1 MPPYASALPCA
12 KTQVMGP
19 LLPAPARR
27 EARMP
32 KQMSTARRT
41 SIAGLL
47 AATTL
52 TLALSGCATYDVTAP
67 ADARADAAA
76 ADVKA
81 KDARLAA
88 AGDAK
93 NADGKKADGKDGSG
107 DDVDCRTAKCV
118 ALTFDAGPSEHT
130 NRLLDILKQEKVH
143 ATFFMLGQNHVDKRP
158 AEVKR
163 IDAEGH
169 ELANHTWSHQILTD
183 IEPEEATRELSRVQD
198 AVRKITGKTPKLMR
212 PPQGRTDGK
221 VSEISKRLG
230 LAQVLWSVTAKDYQ
244 TNDSA
249 LITKRVLDQTERD
262 GIILLHD
269 IYKGTV
275 PAVPGILKELKKR
288 GYTVVTVSQLLSPAK
303 PEPGMVYRP

>member
-1 MPPYASALPCA
+1 
-12 KTQVMGP
+12 
-19 LLPAPARR
+19 
-27 EARMP
+27 MP
-32 KQMSTARRT
+32 KQNSAARRT

-47 AATTL
+47 TATSL
-52 TLALSGCATYDVTAP
+52 VLALSGCASYDVTAP
-67 ADARADAAA
+67 ADARAEAPAAA
-76 ADVKA
+76 GKA

-93 NADGKKADGKDGSG
+93 HQSGAKSGRKTADAGG
-107 DDVDCRTAKCV
+107 DEVDCRKAKCV
-118 ALTFDAGPSEHT
+118 ALTFDAGPSENT
-130 NRLLDILKQEKVH
+130 NRLLDILKREKAH
-143 ATFFMLGQNHVDKRP
+143 ATFFMLGKNHIEKRP

-183 IEPEEATRELSRVQD
+183 IKPETAWREISRVQD
-198 AVRKITGKTPKLMR
+198 AVRKITGKSPRLMR
-212 PPQGRTDGK
+212 PPQGRTDK
-221 VSEISKRLG
+221 NVSKISKELG
-230 LAQVLWSVTAKDYQ
+230 VAQVLWSVTAKDYE

-249 LITKRVLDQTERD
+249 LITQRVLEQTERD

-269 IYKGTV
+269 IYRGTV

-303 PEPGMVYRP
+303 PQPGMVYRP

>member
-1 MPPYASALPCA
+1 
-12 KTQVMGP
+12 
-19 LLPAPARR
+19 
-27 EARMP
+27 MP
-32 KQMSTARRT
+32 KQISAARRT

-47 AATTL
+47 TATSL
-52 TLALSGCATYDVTAP
+52 VLALSSCTSYDVTAP
-67 ADARADAAA
+67 ADARADAPA

-88 AGDAK
+88 AKDAK
-93 NADGKKADGKDGSG
+93 GSRKTTSARG
-107 DDVDCRTAKCV
+107 AEVDCRKAKCV
-118 ALTFDAGPSEHT
+118 ALTFDAGPSENTHH
-130 NRLLDILKQEKVH
+130 LLDILKREKVH
-143 ATFFMLGQNHVDKRP
+143 ATFFMLGKNHIEKRP

-183 IEPEEATRELSRVQD
+183 IKPETAWREISRVQD
-198 AVRKITGKTPKLMR
+198 AVRKITGKSPKLMR
-212 PPQGRTDGK
+212 PPQGRTDK
-221 VSEISKRLG
+221 DVSKISKELG
-230 LAQVLWSVTAKDYQ
+230 VAQVLWSVTAKDYE

-249 LITKRVLDQTERD
+249 LITKRVLEQTERD

-269 IYKGTV
+269 IYRGTV

>member
-1 MPPYASALPCA
+1 
-12 KTQVMGP
+12 
-19 LLPAPARR
+19 
-27 EARMP
+27 MP
-32 KQMSTARRT
+32 KQISAARRT

-47 AATTL
+47 TATSL
-52 TLALSGCATYDVTAP
+52 VLALSSCTSYDVTAP
-67 ADARADAAA
+67 ADARADAPA

-93 NADGKKADGKDGSG
+93 DSRKTASARG
-107 DDVDCRTAKCV
+107 DEVDCRKAKCV
-118 ALTFDAGPSEHT
+118 ALTFDAGPSENT
-130 NRLLDILKQEKVH
+130 NHLLDILKREKVH
-143 ATFFMLGQNHVDKRP
+143 ATFFMLGKNHIEKRP

-183 IEPEEATRELSRVQD
+183 VKPETAWREISRVQD
-198 AVRKITGKTPKLMR
+198 AVRKITGKSPKLMR
-212 PPQGRTDGK
+212 PPQGRTDK
-221 VSEISKRLG
+221 DVSKISKELG
-230 LAQVLWSVTAKDYQ
+230 VAQVLWSVTAKDYE

-249 LITKRVLDQTERD
+249 LITKRVLEQTERD

-269 IYKGTV
+269 IYRGTV

>member
-1 MPPYASALPCA
+1 
-12 KTQVMGP
+12 
-19 LLPAPARR
+19 
-27 EARMP
+27 MP

-52 TLALSGCATYDVTAP
+52 ALALSGCATYDVTAP
-67 ADARADAAA
+67 ADARADAPA

-93 NADGKKADGKDGSG
+93 NPDGKNGKNGKDGSG

-130 NRLLDILKQEKVH
+130 NRLLDILKKEKVH
-143 ATFFMLGQNHVDKRP
+143 ATFFLLGRNHVDKRP

-169 ELANHTWSHQILTD
+169 EPANHTWSHQILTE
-183 IEPEEATRELSRVQD
+183 IAPGEARRELSRVQE
-198 AVRKITGKTPKLMR
+198 AVREITGRTPKLMR
-212 PPQGRTDGK
+212 PPQGRTDGE
-221 VSEISKRLG
+221 VSEISKDLG

-249 LITKRVLDQTERD
+249 LITKRVLEQTERD

-269 IYKGTV
+269 IYQGTV

>member
-1 MPPYASALPCA
+1 
-12 KTQVMGP
+12 
-19 LLPAPARR
+19 
-27 EARMP
+27 MP

-67 ADARADAAA
+67 ADARADAPAS
-76 ADVKA
+76 DVKA

-88 AGDAK
+88 AKDAK
-93 NADGKKADGKDGSG
+93 NADGQGGSG
-107 DDVDCRTAKCV
+107 GDVDCRKAKCV

-130 NRLLDILKQEKVH
+130 NRLLDILKKEKVH

-183 IEPEEATRELSRVQD
+183 IKPEEATRELSRVQD
-198 AVRKITGKTPKLMR
+198 AVRKITGKAPKLMR
-212 PPQGRTDGK
+212 PPQGRTDED

-249 LITKRVLDQTERD
+249 LITKRVLEQTERD

>member
-1 MPPYASALPCA
+1 
-12 KTQVMGP
+12 
-19 LLPAPARR
+19 
-27 EARMP
+27 MP

-67 ADARADAAA
+67 ADARADAPA

-93 NADGKKADGKDGSG
+93 NPDGKNGKNGKDGKDGKNGSG

-130 NRLLDILKQEKVH
+130 NRLLDILKKEKVH
-143 ATFFMLGQNHVDKRP
+143 ATFFLLGRNHVDKRP

-169 ELANHTWSHQILTD
+169 EPANHTWSHQILTE
-183 IEPEEATRELSRVQD
+183 IAPGEARRELSRVQE
-198 AVRKITGKTPKLMR
+198 AVREITGRTPKLMR
-212 PPQGRTDGK
+212 PPQGRTDGE
-221 VSEISKRLG
+221 VSEISKDLG

-249 LITKRVLDQTERD
+249 LITKRVLEQTERD

-269 IYKGTV
+269 IYQGTV

>member
-1 MPPYASALPCA
+1 
-12 KTQVMGP
+12 
-19 LLPAPARR
+19 
-27 EARMP
+27 MP
-32 KQMSTARRT
+32 KKTSAARRT

-47 AATTL
+47 AATSL

-67 ADARADAAA
+67 ADARADAPA
-76 ADVKA
+76 ADVQ
-81 KDARLAA
+81 
-88 AGDAK
+88 AK
-93 NADGKKADGKDGSG
+93 NGQGGKGGGA
-107 DDVDCRTAKCV
+107 VDCRKLKCV
-118 ALTFDAGPSEHT
+118 ALTFDAGPSENT
-130 NRLLDILKQEKVH
+130 PRLLDILKKEKVH
-143 ATFFMLGQNHVDKRP
+143 ATFFMLGKNHIAERP
-158 AEVKR
+158 EGVKR

-183 IEPEEATRELSRVQD
+183 IGPAAAKRELSRVQD
-198 AVRKITGKTPKLMR
+198 SVQKITGKKPKLMR
-212 PPQGRTDGK
+212 PPQGKTDQD
-221 VSEISKRLG
+221 VSRVSKELG

-244 TNDSA
+244 TNDSD

-262 GIILLHD
+262 GVILLHD